1 MPRRFNV
8 RNRHQSRLEHLIIVR
23 IGLII
28 IRALHFL
35 PLALLSRI
43 GAALGMLLYAL
54 ARARRHVVQTNLKL
68 CFPELPD
75 DTRRKLARKHFR
87 AFGRSLLEHGILWWG
102 SKERVR
108 KLVQIEGIEH
118 WRGIADRPVIL
129 LAPHFIGLDMGGIR
143 LAADFRLN
151 SVYSRQKNA
160 AADEILIHGRK
171 RFGNTTLFARQDGIR
186 PMIKSLQSGEPFYY
200 LPDMDLGERDSVF
213 APFFGVRAA
222 TITGLSRI
230 AQLAG
235 AVIVPCV
242 TRQLS
247 GGAGYVVRLYPAW
260 TDFPGGD
267 LEADA
272 RRMNAFIEE
281 RVREMPEQYYWLH
294 KRFKTRPAGER
305 NPYA

>member
-1 MPRRFNV
+1 MARFG
-8 RNRHQSRLEHLIIVR
+8 L
-23 IGLII
+23 GLIWL
-28 IRALHFL
+28 LHFL
-35 PLALLSRI
+35 PLAVLSCI

-54 ARARRHVVQTNLKL
+54 ARTRRHVVLANLRL
-68 CFPELPD
+68 CFPELSD
-75 DTRRKLARKHFR
+75 EARRALARRHFR

-102 SKERVR
+102 SRESVHQLVRV
-108 KLVQIEGIEH
+108 EGLEH
-118 WRGIADRPVIL
+118 WRNIEGRPVIL

-151 SVYSRQKNA
+151 SVYSRQKSTA
-160 AADEILIHGRK
+160 FDKILIHGRT
-171 RFGNTTLFARQDGIR
+171 RFGHTTLFARQDGIR
-186 PMIKSLQSGEPFYY
+186 PMLKSLKSGEPFYY

-213 APFFGVRAA
+213 APFFGVKAA

-235 AVIVPCV
+235 AVVVPCV
-242 TRQLS
+242 TRQLP

-294 KRFKTRPAGER
+294 KRFKTRPAGEP

>member
-8 RNRHQSRLEHLIIVR
+8 RNRHQSRHEHLIIVR

-68 CFPELPD
+68 CFPELPA
-75 DTRRKLARKHFR
+75 DTRRELARKHFR
-87 AFGRSLLEHGILWWG
+87 AFGRSLLEHGILWWS

-108 KLVQIEGIEH
+108 KLVQTEGIEH

-242 TRQLS
+242 TRQLP

-294 KRFKTRPAGER
+294 KRFKTRPAGEP
-305 NPYA
+305 NPYD